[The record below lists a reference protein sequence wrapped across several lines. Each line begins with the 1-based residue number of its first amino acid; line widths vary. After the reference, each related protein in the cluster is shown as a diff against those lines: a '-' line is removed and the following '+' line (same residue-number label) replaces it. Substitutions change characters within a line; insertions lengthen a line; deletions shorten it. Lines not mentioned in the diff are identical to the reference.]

1 MTCPV
6 LCNTTEKCGRKVS
19 TCFITCAREE
29 YDGKTGYRGLQKSS
43 WSLRAW
49 LVMVTADAAFDTV
62 QIMLEQP
69 DTHRRIS
76 EYSPSGKVP
85 ALLSDNVVIN
95 DSLAI
100 SEYIA
105 EAYPDANLWPRDTRL
120 RALARSAAA
129 EMHSGF
135 THLRTQMAF
144 GLGAGDDAG
153 ALTEETKEEIARI
166 FPSGKGCWQ
175 RANPA
180 HSCAAR
186 SASWTRCSRP
196 WCSASAVM
204 ASACRQ
210 HCKSMWIWW
219 WLTGR
224 FNSG

>member
-1 MTCPV
+1 MTAKLV
-6 LCNTTEKCGRKVS
+6 IGDFK
-19 TCFITCAREE
+19 
-29 YDGKTGYRGLQKSS
+29 KSS

-49 LVMVTADAAFDTV
+49 LVMVTADTAFDTV
-62 QIMLEQP
+62 QIKLEQP
-69 DTHRRIS
+69 DTQRRIS

-85 ALLSDNVVIN
+85 ALLLDSVVIN

-153 ALTEETKEEIARI
+153 ALTAETKEEIDRI
-166 FPSGKGCWQ
+166 FSIWEGLLAASQSSAFLCGPFGIVDAMFAPVVFRFRRYGISVP
-175 RANPA
+175 PA
-180 HSCAAR
+180 LQKYVDLVVAYGPVQQWLKKAAEE
-186 SASWTRCSRP
+186 
-196 WCSASAVM
+196 V
-204 ASACRQ
+204 
-210 HCKSMWIWW
+210 
-219 WLTGR
+219 
-224 FNSG
+224 

>member
-1 MTCPV
+1 MTAKLV
-6 LCNTTEKCGRKVS
+6 IGDFK
-19 TCFITCAREE
+19 
-29 YDGKTGYRGLQKSS
+29 KSS

-49 LVMVTADAAFDTV
+49 LVLVTADAAFDTV
-62 QIMLEQP
+62 QIKLEQP

-85 ALLSDNVVIN
+85 ALLLDNVVIN

-166 FPSGKGCWQ
+166 FSIWEGLLAASQSSAFLCGPFGIVDAMFAPVVFRFRRYGVSVP
-175 RANPA
+175 PA
-180 HSCAAR
+180 LQKYVDLVVAYEPVQQWLKKAAEE
-186 SASWTRCSRP
+186 
-196 WCSASAVM
+196 V
-204 ASACRQ
+204 
-210 HCKSMWIWW
+210 
-219 WLTGR
+219 
-224 FNSG
+224 

>member
-1 MTCPV
+1 MTAKLV
-6 LCNTTEKCGRKVS
+6 IGDFK
-19 TCFITCAREE
+19 
-29 YDGKTGYRGLQKSS
+29 KSS

-62 QIMLEQP
+62 QIKLEQP
-69 DTHRRIS
+69 DTQRRIS

-85 ALLSDNVVIN
+85 ALLLDSVVIN

-153 ALTEETKEEIARI
+153 ALTAETKEEIDRI
-166 FPSGKGCWQ
+166 FSIWEGLLAASQSSAFLCGPFGIVDAMFAPVVFRFRRYGISVP
-175 RANPA
+175 PA
-180 HSCAAR
+180 LQKYVDLVVAYGPVQQWLKKAAEE
-186 SASWTRCSRP
+186 
-196 WCSASAVM
+196 V
-204 ASACRQ
+204 
-210 HCKSMWIWW
+210 
-219 WLTGR
+219 
-224 FNSG
+224 

>member
-1 MTCPV
+1 MTAKLV
-6 LCNTTEKCGRKVS
+6 IGDFK
-19 TCFITCAREE
+19 
-29 YDGKTGYRGLQKSS
+29 KSS

-62 QIMLEQP
+62 QIKLEQP
-69 DTHRRIS
+69 DTQRRIS

-85 ALLSDNVVIN
+85 ALLLDSVVIN

-105 EAYPDANLWPRDTRL
+105 EAYPDANLWPRHTRL

-153 ALTEETKEEIARI
+153 ALTAETKEEIDRI
-166 FPSGKGCWQ
+166 FSIWEGLLAASQSSAFLCGPFGIVDAMFAPVVFRFRRYGISVP
-175 RANPA
+175 PA
-180 HSCAAR
+180 LQKYVDLVVAYGPVQQWLKKAAEE
-186 SASWTRCSRP
+186 
-196 WCSASAVM
+196 V
-204 ASACRQ
+204 
-210 HCKSMWIWW
+210 
-219 WLTGR
+219 
-224 FNSG
+224 

>member
-1 MTCPV
+1 MTAKLV
-6 LCNTTEKCGRKVS
+6 IGDFK
-19 TCFITCAREE
+19 
-29 YDGKTGYRGLQKSS
+29 KSS

-62 QIMLEQP
+62 QIKLEQP
-69 DTHRRIS
+69 DTQRRIS

-85 ALLSDNVVIN
+85 ALLLDSVVIN

-153 ALTEETKEEIARI
+153 ALTAETKEEIDRI
-166 FPSGKGCWQ
+166 FSIWEGLLAASQSSAFLCGPFGIVDAMFAPVVFRFRRYGVSVP
-175 RANPA
+175 PA
-180 HSCAAR
+180 LQKYVDLVVAYGPVQQWLKKAAEE
-186 SASWTRCSRP
+186 
-196 WCSASAVM
+196 V
-204 ASACRQ
+204 
-210 HCKSMWIWW
+210 
-219 WLTGR
+219 
-224 FNSG
+224 